1 MITQGKDAKWLAV
14 LAGVAVGLGAAG
26 GLRAQPTS
34 EPGKPAAA
42 SGGAPAKPEATAKP
56 EAAAERPLTA
66 PSMTE
71 LAARGLVRAA
81 LTDLRANPASTTEDY
96 RVALALLRK
105 ACELMPGDSDLL
117 RLALDAA
124 EQAGET
130 SASEAILREIVR
142 VDPEDTVS
150 QLSLIT
156 ARINRLQDIASRIAQ
171 YEIFLGPR
179 GAGLDATV
187 RSRLALDLALLL
199 RERGDAA
206 GFQKR
211 LTEATQLDKTNKDA
225 AALAYAFYRET
236 GGDEVQRL
244 EMLVNLLGADPLDEA
259 THLEMARLLAAVG
272 ASSEA
277 MRFYRN
283 AMALTEIEG
292 RQPDL
297 EIATERSNVF
307 FAADGPEAALKELN
321 KTVRDARRDLTSL
334 RRQLEEAKKPVTDIP
349 EVSTIRLDLANE
361 RTRLLAAHA
370 LGDQES
376 LSESAQDL
384 VASITALDG
393 YIEKPD
399 TRPKRMTEERVK
411 LLKDVWRIDGPFVML
426 LVGLDLTGAEKQIE
440 ALRGA
445 KDELAPSAAVM
456 ARLEG
461 WLALRKGKLD
471 DARGWFDKGEA
482 SDACVQL
489 GRAALAEIEGDKGR
503 SAEMYAAVWRG
514 ASETYLGAYARAMS
528 KKLSGKQP
536 PAALVG
542 QRAGAYAQGVPKW
555 VDDMMRSPRSFMTI
569 AAAPEKTSVGPLDFV
584 KMTVKMRNTGQTTL
598 RVSAEGPLN
607 SRFLLSPD
615 VRVGATIETGVPEVI
630 RLDRRF
636 SLEPRQEIAVTVWA
650 DPGYG
655 GWLMDNV
662 AVDSSRVRYRVLQG
676 FEVVDGLTK
685 QGSHSLAVDVE
696 QVRREGLRGMKAPI
710 GELMDRVEKSEG
722 ADFAHAIA
730 SSQMKLA
737 SVGTEGG
744 MSSSD
749 AQQLCNALLK
759 RYAKESTQ
767 GRLFMLTR
775 VPSTP
780 GAGVFSSGAR
790 AIEDTDAAVNIAKIV
805 TRVSN
810 AEDPWL
816 KSMLNNKDAEV
827 ALVAKLHQQRLSAGA
842 SVLANMKAVR
852 IPTTTTTAPAGNPA
866 AKGAAPAGASTPAG
880 TTGATPGATPAST
893 PSGSGGGGSG
903 GGGGK

>member
-26 GLRAQPTS
+26 TLRAQPVTDAS
-34 EPGKPAAA
+34 KPAAA
-42 SGGAPAKPEATAKP
+42 SGGASAKP
-56 EAAAERPLTA
+56 EAAGKPEAPAERPLTA
-66 PSMTE
+66 PSIKE

-81 LTDLRANPASTTEDY
+81 LTDLRANPAATTEDY

-105 ACELMPGDSDLL
+105 ACEVMPGDSDLL

-124 EQAGET
+124 EQAGE
-130 SASEAILREIVR
+130 SGASEAILREIVKA
-142 VDPEDTVS
+142 DPEDTVS

-171 YEIFLGPR
+171 YEVFLGPR

-206 GFQKR
+206 GFQRR

-292 RQPDL
+292 LQPDL
-297 EIATERSNVF
+297 EIATERSNVY
-307 FAADGPEAALKELN
+307 FAAEGPEAALKELN
-321 KTVRDARRDLTSL
+321 KTVRDARRDLASL
-334 RRQLEEAKKPVTDIP
+334 RRQLEEAKKPLTDIP

-384 VASITALDG
+384 VASVAALDG
-393 YIEKPD
+393 YVEKPE

-411 LLKDVWRIDGPFVML
+411 LLKEVWRIDGPFVML

-440 ALRGA
+440 ALRAA
-445 KDELAPSAAVM
+445 KDDLAPSAAVM

-471 DARGWFDKGEA
+471 EARSWFDKGEA

-489 GRAALAEIEGDKGR
+489 GRAALAEIEGDKAR

-528 KKLSGKQP
+528 KKLSGKAP
-536 PAALVG
+536 PPALVG

-569 AAAPEKTSVGPLDFV
+569 AAAPEKTSLGPLDFV

-598 RVSAEGPLN
+598 RVSADGPLN

-685 QGSHSLAVDVE
+685 QGSHCLAVDVD

-730 SSQMKLA
+730 SAQMKLA

-744 MSSSD
+744 MASSD

-759 RYAKESTQ
+759 RYAKENAE
-767 GRLFMLTR
+767 GRLFLLTR
-775 VPSTP
+775 MPSTP
-780 GAGVFSSGAR
+780 GAGVFSSGVR

-805 TRVSN
+805 SRVSN

-816 KSMLNNKDAEV
+816 KSMLTNKDAEV
-827 ALVAKLHQQRLSAGA
+827 ALVAKLHQQRLSDGA

-852 IPTTTTTAPAGNPA
+852 IPTSTAPVSG
-866 AKGAAPAGASTPAG
+866 AKGAAPAGPAPNPTPNA
-880 TTGATPGATPAST
+880 APAPAS
-893 PSGSGGGGSG
+893 GGSG
-903 GGGGK
+903 GK